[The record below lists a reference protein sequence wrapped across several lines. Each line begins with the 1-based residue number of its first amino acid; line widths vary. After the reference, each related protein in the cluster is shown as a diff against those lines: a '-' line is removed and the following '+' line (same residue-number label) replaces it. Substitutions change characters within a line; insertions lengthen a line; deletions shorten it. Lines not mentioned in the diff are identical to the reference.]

1 MLPSHRPAFCKG
13 TNKKPYPAT
22 FIPMNGH
29 INQINF
35 IILTVRFH
43 MSVTPFND
51 NHTSQL

>member
-13 TNKKPYPAT
+13 TKKKTYPAT

-29 INQINF
+29 INRINF